1 MEMLF
6 YLKKVIIKK
15 SVRRFLKSAGI
26 VLFFS
31 LIVVSFQCSSSEKTV
46 KTEKE
51 FVWPLPPEKPRIKYL
66 RSLSDRKSVEG
77 SRSKI
82 LESLL
87 GEEKGDALQK
97 PYGVAVSNG
106 EKVYVTESSGGRV
119 FVFDLKNSK
128 LSFIG
133 SSSFGSLASPLGIAS
148 DSAGNVYVSDVM
160 QKAVLVFNPNG
171 DMILSIGEK
180 GEMENPAGLA
190 VDNIRKRLY
199 VVDSKTHN
207 VKVYS
212 LDGKFLFEF
221 GKRGI
226 EDGEF
231 NFPTNIAVDK
241 EGKIYVVDTINA
253 RVEVFDAEGKF
264 LWKFGSL
271 GDSFGQ
277 FTRPKGI
284 AIDSEGNIY
293 VVDAAFNNFQI
304 FNKEGKLLMHVGSLG
319 TEPGNFWLPAGI
331 SIDSQ
336 DRIYVVDPANKRV
349 QIFQLIKY
357 NNE

>member
-1 MEMLF
+1 MKMKFDLRENYIRRTAKGFLF
-6 YLKKVIIKK
+6 VIH
-15 SVRRFLKSAGI
+15 S
-26 VLFFS
+26 VLFFCS
-31 LIVVSFQCSSSEKTV
+31 IISFIQCSAVEKTS
-46 KTEKE
+46 KQEKGLI
-51 FVWPLPPEKPRIKYL
+51 WPLPPEKPRIKYL
-66 RSLSDRKSVEG
+66 QSLSDRKSIEG
-77 SRSKI
+77 SGSKI

-87 GEEKGDALQK
+87 GEEKSDALQK
-97 PYGVAVSNG
+97 PYGVVAAD
-106 EKVYVTESSGGRV
+106 EKVYATESNGGRI

-133 SSSFGSLASPLGIAS
+133 SSSFGSVAMPIGIAA
-148 DSAGNVYVSDVM
+148 DSAGNIYVSDVI
-160 QKAVLVFNPNG
+160 QKAVFVFNPKG
-171 DMILSIGEK
+171 EMILSFGGK
-180 GEMENPAGLA
+180 DEMENPAGIA

-199 VVDSKTHN
+199 MVDSKAHK

-212 LDGKFLFEF
+212 LDGKYLFEF
-221 GKRGI
+221 GKRGT

-231 NFPTNIAVDK
+231 NFPTNIAIDK
-241 EGKIYVVDTINA
+241 EGKIYVVDTINT
-253 RVEVFDAEGKF
+253 RVEVFDPEGKY

-319 TEPGNFWLPAGI
+319 KEPGNFWLPTGI
-331 SIDSQ
+331 SIDNQ
-336 DRIYVVDPANKRV
+336 DRIYVVDAANKRV

-357 NNE
+357 KTE

>member
-1 MEMLF
+1 MKMLF
-6 YLKKVIIKK
+6 YQKRVNKRKSIRWFLQTACII
-15 SVRRFLKSAGI
+15 SFFFLII
-26 VLFFS
+26 VS
-31 LIVVSFQCSSSEKTV
+31 LQCSSSEKTA
-46 KTEKE
+46 KKEKE
-51 FVWPLPPEKPRIKYL
+51 LVWPLPPEKPRIKYL
-66 RSLSDRKSVEG
+66 RSLSDRKSIEG
-77 SRSKI
+77 EGSKI

-87 GEEKGDALQK
+87 GKVKGEALQK
-97 PYGVAVSNG
+97 PYGVAVTSDK
-106 EKVYVTESSGGRV
+106 KVYVTESSGGRV

-133 SSSFGSLASPLGIAS
+133 SSSFGSLAMPLGIAA
-148 DSAGNVYVSDVM
+148 DSAGNIYVADVI
-160 QKAVLVFNPNG
+160 QKAVLVFNPHG
-171 DMILSIGEK
+171 DMILSIG
-180 GEMENPAGLA
+180 GEGKMKNPVGLA
-190 VDNIRKRLY
+190 IDNIRKRLY
-199 VVDSKTHN
+199 VVDSQAHK

-221 GKRGI
+221 GKRGTG
-226 EDGEF
+226 DGEF

-253 RVEVFDAEGKF
+253 RVEVFDAEGKY

-293 VVDAAFNNFQI
+293 VIDAAFNNFQI

-319 TEPGNFWLPAGI
+319 TEPGNFLLPAGI
-331 SIDSQ
+331 SIDNQ
-336 DRIYVVDPANKRV
+336 DRIYIVDAANKRV

>member
-1 MEMLF
+1 MGKIIYQEKNGA
-6 YLKKVIIKK
+6 KKNIK
-15 SVRRFLKSAGI
+15 VFFFTVYVGLIFL
-26 VLFFS
+26 S
-31 LIVVSFQCSSSEKTV
+31 LISFLHCSSSQTGV
-46 KTEKE
+46 KDEKE
-51 FVWPLPPEKPRIKYL
+51 LVWPLPPEKPRIKYI
-66 RSLSDRKSVEG
+66 RSISNRKSVEG
-77 SRSKI
+77 NESKI

-87 GEEKGDALQK
+87 GEEKSDALQK

-133 SSSFGSLASPLGIAS
+133 NSSFGSLAMPLGIAT

-160 QKAVLVFNPNG
+160 QKAILIFNSNG
-171 DMILSIGEK
+171 DMILSIGEEDK
-180 GEMENPAGLA
+180 MQNPAGLA
-190 VDNIRKRLY
+190 VDNFRKRLY
-199 VVDSKTHN
+199 VADSKAHK

-212 LDGKFLFEF
+212 LNGKFLFEF

-253 RVEVFDAEGKF
+253 RVEVFDTEGKF
-264 LWKFGSL
+264 LRKFGSL

-284 AIDSEGNIY
+284 TVDSEGNIY
-293 VVDAAFNNFQI
+293 IVDAAFNNFQI

-319 TEPGNFWLPAGI
+319 TKLGNFWLPAGI

-336 DRIYVVDPANKRV
+336 DRVYVVDAANKRV

>member
-1 MEMLF
+1 MKMVV
-6 YLKKVIIKK
+6 YQKKIGTKK
-15 SVRRFLKSAGI
+15 AVKRFLSVTHVA
-26 VLFFS
+26 LFFLS
-31 LIVVSFQCSSSEKTV
+31 LISFLQCSASEKAL
-46 KTEKE
+46 KEEKE
-51 FVWPLPPEKPRIKYL
+51 LVWPLPPEKPRIKYL
-66 RSLSDRKSVEG
+66 RSLSDRKSIEG
-77 SRSKI
+77 SESKI
-82 LESLL
+82 LETLL
-87 GEEKGDALQK
+87 GEEKSDALQK
-97 PYGVAVSNG
+97 PYGVVATND
-106 EKVYVTESSGGRV
+106 EKVYVTESSSGRV

-133 SSSFGSLASPLGIAS
+133 SSSFGSVAMPLGIAA
-148 DSAGNVYVSDVM
+148 DSAGNIYVADVI
-160 QKAVLVFNPNG
+160 QKAVLVFNPKG
-171 DMILSIGEK
+171 EMILSIGGK
-180 GEMENPAGLA
+180 DEMENPAGIA
-190 VDNIRKRLY
+190 IDNIRRRLY
-199 VVDSKTHN
+199 VIDSKAHK

-231 NFPTNIAVDK
+231 NFPTNITIDK

-253 RVEVFDAEGKF
+253 RVEVFDAEGKY

-271 GDSFGQ
+271 GDAFGQ

-319 TEPGNFWLPAGI
+319 KEPGNFWLPAGI
-331 SIDSQ
+331 SIDNK
-336 DRIYVVDPANKRV
+336 DRIYIVDAANKRV
-349 QIFQLIKY
+349 QLFQLIKY

>member
-1 MEMLF
+1 MKMKFQKE
-6 YLKKVIIKK
+6 KNNIKRGAK
-15 SVRRFLKSAGI
+15 GYWFVLYSSLLVFSMIYYTGCSAARDA
-26 VLFFS
+26 S
-31 LIVVSFQCSSSEKTV
+31 AE
-46 KTEKE
+46 EKE
-51 FVWPLPPEKPRIKYL
+51 LVWPLPPEQPRIKYL
-66 RSLSDRKSVEG
+66 RSLSDRKSIEG
-77 SRSKI
+77 GESKL

-87 GEEKGDALQK
+87 GEEKSDALQK
-97 PYGVAVSNG
+97 PYGVVATDD
-106 EKVYVTESSGGRV
+106 KVYVTESTGGRV

-128 LSFIG
+128 LSFI
-133 SSSFGSLASPLGIAS
+133 SGSLTMPIGIAA
-148 DSAGNVYVSDVM
+148 DSVGNIYITDVM
-160 QKAVLVFNPNG
+160 QKAVLVFNLLG
-171 DMILSIGEK
+171 KMILSFGSEA
-180 GEMENPAGLA
+180 GLENPAGIV
-190 VDNIRKRLY
+190 VDNSRRRIY
-199 VVDSKTHN
+199 VVDSKAHK

-212 LDGKFLFEF
+212 LEGKFLFEF

-231 NFPTNIAVDK
+231 NFPTNIAIDR

-284 AIDSEGNIY
+284 AVDSHGNIY

-304 FNKEGKLLMHVGSLG
+304 FNNEGKLLMHVGSFG
-319 TEPGNFWLPAGI
+319 TEPGNFWLPTGI
-331 SIDSQ
+331 SVDSQ
-336 DRIYVVDPANKRV
+336 DRIFVVDATNKRV
-349 QIFQLIKY
+349 QVFQLIKY